1 MIQRPPKSR
10 WVLPGLILIA
20 VLISLLVLFR
30 SGALSRIFRPES
42 RSRAAASSPEVTEL
56 QLTRERPVLSL
67 PDHVASIRIE
77 PPESG
82 AGDLI
87 LSVCGD
93 VILSEK
99 VGDSPTTD
107 WFFLANDR
115 DSLILT
121 GAINCAVWEFSDTNG
136 NITVITDEHTFL
148 DMGAVDISNYS
159 YSPCLIPD
167 GAVQAR
173 VTFRDDTLPYE
184 ATDPEIFIYYG
195 KILEGYTDKSVT
207 LPLPELSKNQ
217 AVVWEDGIWTL
228 REGNQVIRQ
237 LDLADPGFSAGD
249 ILKMEGEEGGTV
261 TVCYYEEESR
271 GEMPR
276 EGLGDGQPQDE
287 HTGEVPPEGLGN
299 KQPQDKQSQDEHAGE
314 APPEGLGDEQPQD
327 EYAGEAAAAPE
338 ENDGAAQNSHTGE
351 TAPEESPDLTAE
363 YGIRHS
369 LDSGISVCERL
380 GDARGAHFDFL
391 VEDEW
396 QNGGVNDF
404 DRFYPWSEMRLCNI
418 SVHDGKREFIYE
430 DDPRFS
436 LDGSSG
442 NVMVEIPKFYV
453 KRTVADGYEEVW
465 ISGVRHDGYEIE
477 PVFVKSGKELEH
489 VYISAY
495 LGSVSTENA
504 AGTQSEAASAAA
516 AGDPAPTETTTA
528 AADPDSTETAAAAAD
543 PAPMETV
550 AAAGDPDAA
559 SLLAGK
565 RLVSVSGEYPEIRVP
580 YSDLLEIAKNN
591 GEGFS
596 EINFLM
602 YQALQKLFLVEA
614 GSLDCSSLIRGYA
627 KAYFYYPPADDDTT
641 KVCLALESARQTNTV
656 KLKVTSMSKKLVVG
670 TSIILLDLK
679 NGWEAYND
687 GGTTRCREIISKNKD
702 KEEGVV
708 TLTLDGEPFDVT
720 KGETVIASYPARTGQ
735 TDGLAYT
742 TAVYHKNNGKHG
754 FKYRGIE
761 NVYGTSLT
769 LLDSDAFLIGTDF
782 YFFDGNE
789 MLQKISEP
797 VPLQHTS
804 LDASEQGFTLANVN
818 CIRRMSYD
826 TSHPTVM
833 VPVEC
838 EVSSYNYYG
847 DYWFY
852 RPKTFGDCYYLAVGG
867 AYDNERLCGIFQMRG
882 VFTSRKYAG
891 NFHVGRIMYR

>member
-67 PDHVASIRIE
+67 PDHIASIRIE
-77 PPESG
+77 PPENG
-82 AGDLI
+82 ADNLI

-136 NITVITDEHTFL
+136 NITIITDEHTFS

-159 YSPCLIPD
+159 YSPCLIPH
-167 GAVQAR
+167 GAVKAR

-207 LPLPELSKNQ
+207 LPLPELSNNQ

-261 TVCYYEEESR
+261 TVCYYDEESR

-276 EGLGDGQPQDE
+276 EGLGDEQSQDE
-287 HTGEVPPEGLGN
+287 HAGEVPPEGLG
-299 KQPQDKQSQDEHAGE
+299 DG
-314 APPEGLGDEQPQD
+314 QPQD

-338 ENDGAAQNSHTGE
+338 ENDGAAQNRHTGE
-351 TAPEESPDLTAE
+351 TAPEVSPDLAAE
-363 YGIRHS
+363 YGIRHP

-465 ISGVRHDGYEIE
+465 ISGVRHEGYEIE

-495 LGSVSTENA
+495 LGSVSTEDA
-504 AGTQSEAASAAA
+504 AGTQSEAAS
-516 AGDPAPTETTTA
+516 T
-528 AADPDSTETAAAAAD
+528 AAAAD
-543 PAPMETV
+543 PAPTET
-550 AAAGDPDAA
+550 AAAADDPDAA
-559 SLLAGK
+559 SLLAGM

-627 KAYFYYPPADDDTT
+627 KAYFYYPPADGDTT
-641 KVCLALESARQTNTV
+641 KVCLALESAKQTNTV
-656 KLKVTSMSKKLVVG
+656 KLKTTSMSKKLVVG
-670 TSIILLDLK
+670 TSIILLDLE
-679 NGWEAYND
+679 NGWEAYSN
-687 GGTTRCREIISKNKD
+687 GGTTRCREIIRKDKD

>member
-20 VLISLLVLFR
+20 VLISLLILFR
-30 SGALSRIFRPES
+30 SGTLSRIFRPES

-67 PDHVASIRIE
+67 PDHIASIRIE
-77 PPESG
+77 PPENG
-82 AGDLI
+82 ADNLI

-167 GAVQAR
+167 GAVKAR

-228 REGNQVIRQ
+228 QEGNQVIRQ

-299 KQPQDKQSQDEHAGE
+299 KQPQDKQPQDEHAGE

-327 EYAGEAAAAPE
+327 EHAGEAAAAPE
-338 ENDGAAQNSHTGE
+338 ENDRAAQNGHTGE
-351 TAPEESPDLTAE
+351 TAPEESPGLTAE

-495 LGSVSTENA
+495 LGSVSTEDA
-504 AGTQSEAASAAA
+504 AGTQSEAAS
-516 AGDPAPTETTTA
+516 T
-528 AADPDSTETAAAAAD
+528 AAAAD
-543 PAPMETV
+543 PAPTET
-550 AAAGDPDAA
+550 AAAADDPDAA
-559 SLLAGK
+559 SLLAGM

-602 YQALQKLFLVEA
+602 YQALQKLFLVET

-627 KAYFYYPPADDDTT
+627 KAYFYYPPVDDDTT

-670 TSIILLDLK
+670 TSIILLDLE

-687 GGTTRCREIISKNKD
+687 GGTTRCREIISKDKD
-702 KEEGVV
+702 EEEGVV
-708 TLTLDGEPFDVT
+708 TLTLDGEPFDVA